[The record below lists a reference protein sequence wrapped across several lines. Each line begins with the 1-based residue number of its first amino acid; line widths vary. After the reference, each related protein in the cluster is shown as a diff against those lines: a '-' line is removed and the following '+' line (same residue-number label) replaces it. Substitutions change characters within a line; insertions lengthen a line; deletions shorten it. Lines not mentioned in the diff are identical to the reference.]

1 MDNWQQG
8 LHLSQLFLF
17 SDPVTLQEHQANEV
31 RGAHEVI
38 RHTSMRLFW
47 VRAAGPH
54 EELPWAQFWKSFPST
69 LHGAD
74 TNSHMRQTVTV
85 IDNRQV
91 GFNCIQQRVVVT
103 AVQQAVIAEAF

>member
-1 MDNWQQG
+1 MDHWQQF
-8 LHLSQLFLF
+8 LQLPQLSLV
-17 SDPVTLQEHQANEV
+17 SDPMSLQEHQANEV

-54 EELPWAQFWKSFPST
+54 EELPWARFWKAFPST

-74 TNSHMRQTVTV
+74 TNALMRQTVTV
-85 IDNRQV
+85 IDNR
-91 GFNCIQQRVVVT
+91 
-103 AVQQAVIAEAF
+103 